1 MTEDRKPPLESC
13 ARRNV
18 PGSGEAQRRTGV
30 NGDRAGYV
38 FVSIRVVP
46 PSDRSLFGSDDPAFF
61 VSVDRMSSLFS
72 EKEKE
77 RENGRQEMVEAIT
90 SMEED
95 FAQWYTDV
103 VKKAELCDYTSV
115 KGCMVIKPAGYAIWE
130 LIQKELDARFKAV
143 GVQNV
148 YLPMFIPESLL
159 DKEKDH
165 VEGFAP
171 EVAWVTQGGLNEL
184 PERLCVRPTSETLFC
199 DFYKNDIHSY
209 RDLPK
214 VYNQWCSV
222 VRWEKETRPFLR
234 SREFLWQ
241 EGHTAHATAEES
253 QERTLQMLNVYA
265 KFLEEVLAIPAIKGQ
280 KTEKEK
286 FAGAIATYTVEAL
299 MHDGKAL
306 QSGTS
311 HNFGDGFAKAFGIQ
325 FADKDNTLKYVHQT
339 SWGMTT
345 RLIGALIMVHGDNE
359 GLVIPPRVAPIQICI
374 VPVMQK
380 KEGVLDKAY
389 ELRDR
394 LAKDFRV
401 RVDDSDKTPGFKF
414 AEAEMRGYPIRV
426 EIGPKDIEAGKC
438 VICRRDTREKTEVAL
453 EDLETKVAEILE
465 TMQKEM
471 LERARAH
478 RDSHTYVAHN
488 MEEFEQ
494 IFNEKSGFVKAMWCG
509 CRECEDRIKEKLAV
523 TSRCMPFEQE
533 QIADTCVCCGK
544 PAKKM
549 VYWGRAY

>member
-1 MTEDRKPPLESC
+1 MTNTGIVHKMELIRLCNIDWRLMRIFRYKT
-13 ARRNV
+13 
-18 PGSGEAQRRTGV
+18 GS
-30 NGDRAGYV
+30 
-38 FVSIRVVP
+38 
-46 PSDRSLFGSDDPAFF
+46 
-61 VSVDRMSSLFS
+61 
-72 EKEKE
+72 E
-77 RENGRQEMVEAIT
+77 RERKMADKKFVEAIT
-90 SMEED
+90 AMEDD

-103 VKKAELCDYTSV
+103 VKKAELMDYTSV
-115 KGCMVIKPAGYAIWE
+115 KGCMVFKPAGYAIWE
-130 LIQKELDARFKAV
+130 LIQKQLDARFKEA
-143 GVQNV
+143 GVENV

-159 DKEKDH
+159 QKEKDH

-171 EVAWVTQGGLNEL
+171 EVAWVTHGGLQPLQEK
-184 PERLCVRPTSETLFC
+184 LCVRPTSETLFC

-241 EGHTAHATAEES
+241 EGHTAHATAEEA
-253 QERTLQMLNVYA
+253 EARTIQMLNLYA
-265 KFLEEVLAIPAIKGQ
+265 KFCEEVLAIPVIKGK
-280 KTEKEK
+280 KTDKEK
-286 FAGAIATYTVEAL
+286 FAGAESTYTIEAL

-325 FADKDNTLKYVHQT
+325 FTDKDNTLKYVHQT

-345 RLIGALIMVHGDNE
+345 RLIGAVIMVHGDNS
-359 GLVIPPRVAPIQICI
+359 GLVMPPRVAPTQVMIIPIQ
-374 VPVMQK
+374 QK

-389 ELRDR
+389 ELKER
-394 LAKDFRV
+394 LSKVHDSNLRV
-401 RVDDSDKTPGFKF
+401 KVDDSDKSPGWKF
-414 AEAEMRGYPIRV
+414 SECEMRGIPVRV

-438 VICRRDTREKTEVAL
+438 VLVRRDTREKIECSLDQVEEEVL
-453 EDLETKVAEILE
+453 KLLNL
-465 TMQKEM
+465 MQSEM

-478 RDSHTYVAHN
+478 RDSHTYVAKN
-488 MEEFEQ
+488 MDEFEK

-509 CRECEDRIKEKLAV
+509 NQECEDAIKEKLAV

-533 QIADTCVCCGK
+533 TITDTCVCCGK
-544 PAKKM
+544 PATKM